1 MLFKRL
7 RDSNSGA
14 SAIEFAFIAPILA
27 FLGLGMI
34 DVWSLASTSLAMHAA
49 VQAGAKYLIQ
59 GGSGTSQIQDIINAA
74 WVSPPSGN
82 NVTVTQACTCAG
94 TAVDCTTYC
103 ANNFPPMMVYT
114 LTATGSWSA
123 PANVQFLTL
132 SQTLTDTQVVRAR

>member
-7 RDSNSGA
+7 RDSNAGA
-14 SAIEFAFIAPILA
+14 SAVEFAFIAPILA

-34 DVWSLASTSLAMHAA
+34 DVWSLASTNLSMHAA

-59 GGSGTSQIQDIINAA
+59 GGAGTSKVQDIINAA

-82 NVTVTQACTCAG
+82 SVNVTQACTCAG
-94 TAVDCTTYC
+94 TAADCSSYC

-123 PANVQFLTL
+123 PANVQFLNL
-132 SQTLTDTQVVRAR
+132 SQTLTETQTVRVR